1 MLEWTLLE
9 DAEAV
14 ARAAAERIRDAADT
28 AIRQQGLFR
37 LVLAGG
43 GTPKLAYQL
52 LAGSDCQWQY
62 WHLYFGDERCLPAGH
77 PERNSQMVYASLSGQ
92 VPIPAA
98 QVHPIPAESGA
109 EAGARDYHALLRDAL
124 PFQMVLLGLGED
136 GHTASLFP
144 GHQHLSDDLVVP
156 VHHAPKP
163 PPDRVSLSA
172 KALADTDNLLFL
184 VTGEGKRDAVRR
196 WRANESIPVN
206 GIQTKGRAEV
216 LIDRAAWPA

>member
-1 MLEWTLLE
+1 MLEWTLLK

-14 ARAAAERIRDAADT
+14 ARAASRRVQRAADA
-28 AIRQQGLFR
+28 AIRQHGFFR

-43 GTPKLAYQL
+43 GTPRLAYQL
-52 LAGSDCQWQY
+52 LADSDSQWQY
-62 WHLYFGDERCLPAGH
+62 WHLYFGDERCLPSGH
-77 PERNSQMVYASLSGQ
+77 PGRNSRMVYESRAGK

-98 QVHPIPAESGA
+98 QVHPIRAELGA
-109 EAGARDYHALLRDAL
+109 EAAASEYQGLLQAAL

-144 GHQHLSDDLVVP
+144 GQQHPGGELVLP
-156 VHHAPKP
+156 VHDAPKP

-172 KALADTDNLLFL
+172 GALAATEYLLFL

-196 WRANESIPVN
+196 WRANEPMPANTITSR
-206 GIQTKGRAEV
+206 GRAEV
-216 LIDRAAWPA
+216 LIDRAAWPE